1 MNKLFFIPLLILL
14 LVGCAYIIDKDV
26 QDIGIN
32 SAPTGAKVVI
42 TTTGGVI
49 MFEGTTPASANLK
62 KKYEYIVTVSME
74 GYQDKTMR
82 LDQAINPIVIG
93 NLLCGGIPG
102 LIVDAMT
109 GAMYKLEPE
118 QLVFT
123 LQTASING
131 ESEKLYVFV
140 SWLNESGETVSIPI
154 EMEKE

>member
-1 MNKLFFIPLLILL
+1 MNKLFFVSLLILL

-32 SAPTGAKVVI
+32 STPTGAKVVI

-109 GAMYKLEPE
+109 GALYKLEPD

>member
-1 MNKLFFIPLLILL
+1 MNKLFFVSLLILL